1 MRKIT
6 VSLPEGL
13 YLAARELAK
22 KHGHTSKNSTGLS
35 ALCRGLLRAR
45 CSKEGYDTTYLDSD
59 GERAVP
65 VARKGIDIT
74 GEDDAAVVQRCP
86 VCGLFYAR
94 GMGHYCMGG
103 WTKVDAVNTRED
115 NNA

>member
-13 YLAARELAK
+13 YIAARELAK

-45 CSKEGYDTTYLDSD
+45 CSKDGYDTNFLDSD
-59 GERAVP
+59 GENPVP
-65 VARKGIDIT
+65 VDRKGVVIT
-74 GEDDAAVVQRCP
+74 GEDPAVVMKRCP
-86 VCGLFYAR
+86 VCGLYYMR

-103 WTKVDAVNTRED
+103 WTTVEPWED
-115 NNA
+115 NNG